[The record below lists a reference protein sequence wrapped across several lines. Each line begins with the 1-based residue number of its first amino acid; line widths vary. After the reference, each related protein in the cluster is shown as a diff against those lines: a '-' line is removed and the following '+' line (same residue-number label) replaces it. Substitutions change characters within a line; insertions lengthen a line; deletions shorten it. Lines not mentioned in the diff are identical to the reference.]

1 MYVLLNLRCLFNAWG
16 YYLLQKKLARLAIG
30 DDNVSMRFG
39 DDDDYSTQSS
49 EEA

>member
-1 MYVLLNLRCLFNAWG
+1 MYVLLSLRSLFEGWA
-16 YYLLQKKLARLAIG
+16 YYQMQQKLARLAIG
-30 DDNVSMRFG
+30 DDDVSMRFG

>member
-1 MYVLLNLRCLFNAWG
+1 MYVLFSLRSLFDAWA
-16 YYLLQKKLARLAIG
+16 YYQMQQKLARLAIG
-30 DDNVSMRFG
+30 DVSMRFG

>member
-1 MYVLLNLRCLFNAWG
+1 MYVLLDLRSLFDAWS
-16 YYLLQKKLARLAIG
+16 YYLLQQKLARLAIG
-30 DDNVSMRFG
+30 DDDMSMRFG